1 MIITRTNVGSPR
13 RLLARQQA
21 AGPGWRACI
30 FCLVLA
36 AGAVCAEL
44 PDKEF
49 VNHVDERIE
58 SGDYVGMIVGL
69 IDGEDS
75 YVQAFGTISRES
87 NSPPDERTIF
97 EISSVSKTFAATL
110 LAQSVTGGAV
120 KLEDSANRY
129 LEPDARLSSYD
140 GTDITLLD
148 LAAHQSG
155 LPYLPEDLPPGD
167 LPNPN
172 AHTTRSDLFKAIDA
186 FTPTSSPGQGY
197 SYSAF
202 AYGVLA
208 LVLER
213 VHGEEFFTLVE
224 RDVTAPLGMQDT
236 VLSLNDDQ
244 ATRLAT
250 GYTPEGEE
258 SVPLDQ
264 GVFRAAGSMYSSL
277 HDLMLWLR
285 ANMNPEQSPMT
296 DALNLA
302 QEIHNELGTIGLT
315 WHRTEGYDERS
326 QFGTANGYRVYVG
339 FLADGSKGVV
349 VMANTRPD
357 IEALGNRLL
366 LGTDLPE

>member
-1 MIITRTNVGSPR
+1 MTRTNVGHPR
-13 RLLARQQA
+13 RLLAGPRA
-21 AGPGWRACI
+21 AGFTWQIAI
-30 FCLVLA
+30 FCLILPPGEVF
-36 AGAVCAEL
+36 AEL
-44 PDKEF
+44 PDRQF
-49 VNHVDERIE
+49 VQHVDERIE

-69 IDGEDS
+69 IDGENT
-75 YVQAFGTISRES
+75 YVQAFGTKSKES
-87 NSPPDERTIF
+87 NSPPDEQTIF
-97 EISSVSKTFAATL
+97 EISSVAKTFAATL
-110 LAQSVTGGAV
+110 LAQSVTDGAV
-120 KLEDSANRY
+120 KLGDPANRY
-129 LEPDARLSSYD
+129 LEPDAHLSTYD
-140 GTDITLLD
+140 GNDITLLD

-155 LPYLPEDLPPGD
+155 LPYLPENLPPGD
-167 LPNPN
+167 PPNPY
-172 AHTTRSDLFKAIDA
+172 AHTTRSDLLEAIDA
-186 FTPTSSPGQGY
+186 FVPTSVPGRGY

-213 VHGEEFFTLVE
+213 VHDEEFFKLVE
-224 RDVTAPLGMQDT
+224 RDVTAPLEMHDT
-236 VLSLNDDQ
+236 VLSLDDEQ

-277 HDLMLWLR
+277 HDLMIWLR
-285 ANMNPEQSPMT
+285 ANMNPERSPMG

-326 QFGTANGYRVYVG
+326 QYGTANGYRVYVG
-339 FLADGSKGVV
+339 FLADGSRGVV